1 MEYNLNDIRE
11 IGILDQLKSTLRRM
25 DKENEEIKTILI
37 EIRLNE

>member
-37 EIRLNE
+37 EIRLNV